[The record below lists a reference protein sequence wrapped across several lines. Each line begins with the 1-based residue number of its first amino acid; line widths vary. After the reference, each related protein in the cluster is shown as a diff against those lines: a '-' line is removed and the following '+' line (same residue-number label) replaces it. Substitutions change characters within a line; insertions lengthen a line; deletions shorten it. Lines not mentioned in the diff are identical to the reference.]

1 VEHSA
6 SVHRNGGILAA
17 MERRVRVFLEW
28 GSMKRLVSAALG
40 SAIALGAIG
49 TTATAASAR
58 DWHPHPHFYR
68 PGVHFYY
75 GYGPGAAVIAGTALG
90 LALGSALAPPYPAYA
105 YPPPA
110 PPPPPYPAYADAD
123 PHIDWCTAT
132 YPSYNGE
139 TDTWTDISGVPH
151 RCIGP

>member
-1 VEHSA
+1 
-6 SVHRNGGILAA
+6 
-17 MERRVRVFLEW
+17 MRRF
-28 GSMKRLVSAALG
+28 VSAAL
-40 SAIALGAIG
+40 ATVIAAGAFG
-49 TTATAASAR
+49 ATASAANAGG
-58 DWHPHPHFYR
+58 WYHHPHYR

-75 GYGPGAAVIAGTALG
+75 GYGPGTAIIAGTALG
-90 LALGSALAPPYPAYA
+90 LSLGSALSPYPAYP

-139 TDTWTDISGVPH
+139 TDTWTDPYGVPH
-151 RCIGP
+151 RCVGP